1 MKTLIAVIDQGT
13 TSSRCII
20 FDQAVA
26 VAQAQKPHRQL
37 YPQPGWVEH
46 DPIEIVENCRQTFAA
61 ALEQNGLSAAS
72 LAGLA
77 ITNQRETVVA
87 WNRRTGVPY
96 ANAIVWQDTR
106 TASLCEKLAQGRPDR
121 FEDRTGLPI
130 STYFS
135 APKIRWLIDHTPAL
149 ARDLIARPAG
159 EVVFGTID
167 AWLVYN
173 LCGGR
178 DGNTC
183 ITDVT
188 NASRSMLMNIHSLQW
203 DIELLKAF
211 DVPMESLP
219 LITPSAATPAAPLAM
234 ARLQGAA
241 NGGVELPIL
250 AILGDQQAALVGHNA
265 MEPGQCK
272 GTLGTGCFILL
283 NTGGRPVRSQAGL
296 LTTLA
301 YQFSGH
307 APVYALEGS
316 IAMAGS
322 LLNWLVDQWKLA
334 GSVEEL
340 LTLAQ
345 EVGDN
350 GGVYLVPAF
359 GGLLAPHWRSDAR
372 GLLVGLT
379 HHSSRAQIARAALE
393 AVVFQTYD
401 VLTAMTQDL
410 AGPVATLSIDG
421 GMSRSDLLLQLHAD
435 ILNFAVRRCSS
446 HEATAL
452 GAARAAA
459 RAAQCWAIAAEPAPQ
474 GQREFTPE
482 LAAQERDHMLGF
494 WHKAVERAKGWL

>member
-46 DPIEIVENCRQTFAA
+46 DPIEIVENCRETLAA
-61 ALEQNGLSAAS
+61 ALEQKGLSARS

-87 WNRRTGVPY
+87 WNRRTGRPY

-106 TASLCEKLAQGRPDR
+106 TAALCEKIAQGRPDR

-149 ARDLIARPAG
+149 ARDLVARPAG
-159 EVVFGTID
+159 EVVFGTLD

-173 LCGGR
+173 LCGGPG
-178 DGNTC
+178 GNTC

-188 NASRSMLMNIHSLQW
+188 NAGRTMLMNIHSLQW
-203 DIELLKAF
+203 DVELLKAF

-219 LITPSAATPAAPLAM
+219 LITPSASAAPLAV
-234 ARLQGAA
+234 ARLG
-241 NGGVELPIL
+241 NVDGGEAEVPIL
-250 AILGDQQAALVGHNA
+250 SILGDQQAALVGHNA

-272 GTLGTGCFILL
+272 STLGTGCFILL
-283 NTGGRPVRSQAGL
+283 NTGSRPVRSQAGL

-301 YQFSGH
+301 YQFNGH
-307 APVYALEGS
+307 DPVYALEGS

-322 LLNWLVDQWKLA
+322 LLTWLVDQWKLA

-340 LTLAQ
+340 LALAQ
-345 EVGDN
+345 DAGDN

-401 VLTAMTQDL
+401 VLAAMAKDM
-410 AGPVATLSIDG
+410 ARAVATLSIDG

-435 ILNFAVRRCSS
+435 ILNFPVRRCSS

-459 RAAQCWAIAAEPAPQ
+459 QAAQCWATAAEPVPQ
-474 GQREFTPE
+474 GLREFTPQ
-482 LAAQERDHMLGF
+482 LAAEDRDRMLGF